1 MSRGVRWFFIGS
13 VVLVTLAG
21 CGRGFFQ
28 YAEREPWRRE
38 AEVACLNSGTVKEG
52 AGLVRIS
59 PIEGPG
65 MCGADFPLKVSALG
79 EGSALGYVDEP
90 VRPPGADSERR
101 PSGRAAALA
110 DVAAAAL
117 CAPRSRNM
125 RRPTNPARRCRSN
138 RPAPCPH
145 ISAAYPQQQV
155 LGAPPS
161 NLQAPPDWQRDR
173 SRTPAELQLGAG
185 TPCSRAAGRKR
196 RCRRIAALC
205 AAGRRAHGPPQPQTV
220 PQPLPPLG
228 PPRDPQMA
236 AATPIEVKPAATLAC
251 PIVSAL
257 DRWFANAVQPAAH
270 KWFNQ
275 PVVEIKQISAYS
287 CRGMNGQAGAH
298 ISEHAF
304 GNALDIAAFV
314 LADGHRITV
323 KDGWKGSPEEQGFLR
338 DVQGSACDQFTTVLA
353 PGSNQFHYD
362 HIHVDLMRRA
372 SGRRICQPG
381 AVDGEVVASLAR
393 KNPRYARRGR
403 SSRRRRAATIRRSS
417 RAAIRS
423 PGAATPAAAIRPPP
437 ARSPRGGPGSRTRRP
452 RISTGSRSR
461 GRGRRSTGA
470 RATATRSIERLL
482 GSGRSCI
489 ARYRGVEPASLP
501 ARPCVSRE

>member
-1 MSRGVRWFFIGS
+1 MSRGVRWLLIGS
-13 VVLVTLAG
+13 GALITLAG
-21 CGRGFFQ
+21 CGRGIFQ

-38 AEVACLNSGTVKEG
+38 AEVACLNSGTVREG

-79 EGSALGYVDEP
+79 ESSALGYVEEP
-90 VRPPGADSERR
+90 VRPPGSIPGASR
-101 PSGRAAALA
+101 PQPEPRWPISQPQYS
-110 DVAAAAL
+110 
-117 CAPRSRNM
+117 AP
-125 RRPTNPARRCRSN
+125 
-138 RPAPCPH
+138 PAPQRYAQPPGAPMS
-145 ISAAYPQQQV
+145 IEAPGVAQPNYPQQQV

-161 NLQAPPDWQRDR
+161 NLQVPPDWQRSDR
-173 SRTPAELQLGAG
+173 QPAYNPPPQRRGAAPVEDDGVEELPPYARPGAAPG
-185 TPCSRAAGRKR
+185 
-196 RCRRIAALC
+196 
-205 AAGRRAHGPPQPQTV
+205 GPPQSARPV

-228 PPRDPQMA
+228 PPRAPQA
-236 AATPIEVKPAATLAC
+236 FAATPVEVKPAATLAC

-257 DRWFANAVQPAAH
+257 DRWFANAVQPTAR

-287 CRGMNGQAGAH
+287 CRGMNGQAGAA

-323 KDGWKGSPEEQGFLR
+323 KDGWRGSPEEQGFLR

-381 AVDGEVVASLAR
+381 AVDGEVVASRAR
-393 KNPRYARRGR
+393 MNSRYA
-403 SSRRRRAATIRRSS
+403 SRPIEL
-417 RAAIRS
+417 
-423 PGAATPAAAIRPPP
+423 PP
-437 ARSPRGGPGSRTRRP
+437 ARRYDPPVELDSDPFAWRGDARRDPGITGSVAARRP
-452 RISTGSRSR
+452 GTKDP
-461 GRGRRSTGA
+461 A
-470 RATATRSIERLL
+470 AEDLDW
-482 GSGRSCI
+482 
-489 ARYRGVEPASLP
+489 VEEPGPRPAIDWSNNNKHK
-501 ARPCVSRE
+501 VY

>member
-1 MSRGVRWFFIGS
+1 MR
-13 VVLVTLAG
+13 
-21 CGRGFFQ
+21 
-28 YAEREPWRRE
+28 
-38 AEVACLNSGTVKEG
+38 
-52 AGLVRIS
+52 
-59 PIEGPG
+59 
-65 MCGADFPLKVSALG
+65 
-79 EGSALGYVDEP
+79 
-90 VRPPGADSERR
+90 
-101 PSGRAAALA
+101 GRAQ
-110 DVAAAAL
+110 
-117 CAPRSRNM
+117 
-125 RRPTNPARRCRSN
+125 RR
-138 RPAPCPH
+138 
-145 ISAAYPQQQV
+145 
-155 LGAPPS
+155 
-161 NLQAPPDWQRDR
+161 
-173 SRTPAELQLGAG
+173 
-185 TPCSRAAGRKR
+185 
-196 RCRRIAALC
+196 
-205 AAGRRAHGPPQPQTV
+205 GPPQSRAV

-228 PPRDPQMA
+228 PPREPQQA
-236 AATPIEVKPAATLAC
+236 AATPVEVKPAATLAC

-257 DRWFANAVQPAAH
+257 DRWFANAVQPAAR

-287 CRGMNGQAGAH
+287 CRGMNGQPGAQ

-381 AVDGEVVASLAR
+381 AVDGDVVASLAR
-393 KNPRYARRGR
+393 KNPRYASRGR
-403 SSRRRRAATIRRSS
+403 SSRRRRGATIRRSS

-452 RISTGSRSR
+452 KTSTGSRSR
-461 GRGRRSTGA
+461 ARGRPSTGA
-470 RATATRSIERLL
+470 SN
-482 GSGRSCI
+482 SHKV
-489 ARYRGVEPASLP
+489 Y
-501 ARPCVSRE
+501 

>member
-1 MSRGVRWFFIGS
+1 MSRWPDAAAAIFN
-13 VVLVTLAG
+13 
-21 CGRGFFQ
+21 

-79 EGSALGYVDEP
+79 EGPALGYVEEP
-90 VRPPGADSERR
+90 VRPPGIDRR
-101 PSGRAAALA
+101 ARAVRSRSRAGRSRSSTISRAASPRAGAPMSIEAPGVRSQPQLS
-110 DVAAAAL
+110 AAAAGARRAAVQSAGAAGL
-117 CAPRSRNM
+117 AARATVSRLTIRRRRRRSR
-125 RRPTNPARRCRSN
+125 
-138 RPAPCPH
+138 
-145 ISAAYPQQQV
+145 
-155 LGAPPS
+155 
-161 NLQAPPDWQRDR
+161 
-173 SRTPAELQLGAG
+173 
-185 TPCSRAAGRKR
+185 
-196 RCRRIAALC
+196 C
-205 AAGRRAHGPPQPQTV
+205 AAAEEIETEELPPYARPGAAPIGPPQSARPCRSLCRRSV
-220 PQPLPPLG
+220 RRAIRSLPP
-228 PPRDPQMA
+228 R
-236 AATPIEVKPAATLAC
+236 TPIEVKPAATLAC

-257 DRWFANAVQPAAH
+257 DRWFANAVQPAAR

-287 CRGMNGQAGAH
+287 CRGMNGQPGAH

-381 AVDGEVVASLAR
+381 AVDGEVVASLRPQEPAIR
-393 KNPRYARRGR
+393 VIAADRAAADAALRSAGRAGQRSVRLARRR
-403 SSRRRRAATIRRSS
+403 PPRRPGHHRLDRRAAARDQGPGGGGPRLGRGAGAAAGDRLEHGQAPQGVLS
-417 RAAIRS
+417 RAY
-423 PGAATPAAAIRPPP
+423 
-437 ARSPRGGPGSRTRRP
+437 
-452 RISTGSRSR
+452 
-461 GRGRRSTGA
+461 
-470 RATATRSIERLL
+470 LL
-482 GSGRSCI
+482 VAVR
-489 ARYRGVEPASLP
+489 
-501 ARPCVSRE
+501 